1 MCSDLKCSNIL
12 ISNTNDVRLADF
24 GLARS
29 LDFSQYDDD
38 EVRQLP
44 LYVRGFGWKG
54 TVRENDKIDKVW
66 RINMAEAAKAGRNV
80 RHAFSDPTTVLKEAA
95 PEVDIF

>member
-1 MCSDLKCSNIL
+1 MASVSCDLSFFPGCVCSDLKCSNIL

-38 EVRQLP
+38 EVRPLP
-44 LYVRGFGWKG
+44 F
-54 TVRENDKIDKVW
+54 
-66 RINMAEAAKAGRNV
+66 
-80 RHAFSDPTTVLKEAA
+80 
-95 PEVDIF
+95 